1 VIGIEALEGVWTVV
15 PTPFADAGSLDVPSL
30 RTLTDWVVERGVNGM
45 TILGVMGE
53 ASKISDAERTAV
65 IETVIGQ
72 ANGRI
77 PVCVGVSHA
86 ATDRAVAFAR
96 EAVAAGAHSVMLAP
110 PALARPNEAALRRHY
125 FAVAESIDRPIVV
138 QDHPASSGVWMTPE
152 FLASLASE
160 STKCRVVKLEEEPSP
175 PKVER
180 LLKANPEVRVLGGL
194 GAMMLLEELR
204 RGAAGTMT
212 GFGFPEILVD
222 IVARWRRADVDGA
235 TEVFYR
241 YAPLIRFENQPLL
254 GLPIRKHIYQR
265 RGAIA
270 SARVR
275 APAAALDPGTITEL
289 DDLLTRLGLATG
301 AAAAR

>member
-1 VIGIEALEGVWTVV
+1 MIGIEVLEGVWSIV
-15 PTPFADAGSLDVPSL
+15 PTPFADDGSLDVPSL
-30 RTLTDWVVERGVNGM
+30 RTLTDWVVERGVDGM

-53 ASKISDAERTAV
+53 ASTLSDDERTTV

-72 ANGRI
+72 VSGRL

-96 EAVAAGAHSVMLAP
+96 QAVAAGAHSVMLAP
-110 PALARPNEAALRRHY
+110 PALARPNEGALRRHY

-138 QDHPASSGVWMTPE
+138 QDHPASSGVWMTAE

-160 STKCRVVKLEEEPSP
+160 STKCRAVKLEEEPSP

-180 LLKANPEVRVLGGL
+180 LRKANPEVRILGGL
-194 GAMMLLEELR
+194 GAIMLLEELR

-222 IVARWRRADVDGA
+222 IVARWRRGDVDGA

-241 YAPLIRFENQPLL
+241 YTPLIRFENQPLL
-254 GLPIRKHIYQR
+254 GLPIRKHIYQQ

-275 APAAALDPGTITEL
+275 APASAPDPGTIAEL

>member
-1 VIGIEALEGVWTVV
+1 MASVV
-15 PTPFADAGSLDVPSL
+15 RL
-30 RTLTDWVVERGVNGM
+30 
-45 TILGVMGE
+45 
-53 ASKISDAERTAV
+53 
-65 IETVIGQ
+65 
-72 ANGRI
+72 
-77 PVCVGVSHA
+77 
-86 ATDRAVAFAR
+86 
-96 EAVAAGAHSVMLAP
+96 
-110 PALARPNEAALRRHY
+110 
-125 FAVAESIDRPIVV
+125 PIVV
-138 QDHPASSGVWMTPE
+138 QDHPASSGVWMTAE

-254 GLPIRKHIYQR
+254 GLPIRKHTYLR
-265 RGAIA
+265 RGAIG

-275 APAAALDPGTITEL
+275 APAAALDPGTIAEL